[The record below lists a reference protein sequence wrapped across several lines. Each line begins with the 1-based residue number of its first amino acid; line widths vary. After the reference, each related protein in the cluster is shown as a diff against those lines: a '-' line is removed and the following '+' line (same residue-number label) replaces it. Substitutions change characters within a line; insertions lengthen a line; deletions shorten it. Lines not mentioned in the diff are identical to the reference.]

1 MVDTDVALCYNYSI
15 GQHSKREHTMFDFV
29 KPAEAFARPRLEE
42 FYDEEFGY
50 DYYAYDMAVDQWQSQ
65 FPNLSERWCGEQ
77 KCNTEPTQS
86 LEDILNAA
94 LFELAA

>member
-1 MVDTDVALCYNYSI
+1 
-15 GQHSKREHTMFDFV
+15 MFDFV

-42 FYDEEFGY
+42 FYDEKFGY

-65 FPNLSERWCGEQ
+65 FPNLSESWCGEQ
-77 KCNTEPTQS
+77 KQAQTTEPTQS

-94 LFELAA
+94 LFEIAA